1 MALLTDKCERP
12 HHRYSVF
19 PNIKGGFQAYG
30 YNGSYELG
38 QILTNGMFKIVVSNK
53 NATLMNG
60 TSAGT
65 NDYFL
70 DASSVNSLYSDDQT
84 GVNVNAVRGLNLI
97 RAF

>member
-1 MALLTDKCERP
+1 
-12 HHRYSVF
+12 
-19 PNIKGGFQAYG
+19 
-30 YNGSYELG
+30 
-38 QILTNGMFKIVVSNK
+38 MFKIVVSNK

-70 DASSVNSLYSDDQT
+70 DASSINSLYSDDQT
-84 GVNVNAVRGLNLI
+84 SVNVNAVRGLNLI